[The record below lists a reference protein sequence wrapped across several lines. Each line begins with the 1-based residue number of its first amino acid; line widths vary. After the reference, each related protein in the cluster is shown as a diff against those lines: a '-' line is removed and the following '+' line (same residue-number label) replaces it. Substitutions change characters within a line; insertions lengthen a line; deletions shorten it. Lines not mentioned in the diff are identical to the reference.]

1 MKTLKSKTYLT
12 YLFWLGP
19 IFTIMGLTAWVVG
32 GEWSPVALGLLIA
45 GIALI
50 GLWLIFLGSLVPGF
64 WGRRST
70 QAGTNAIIA
79 TLAMV
84 VILGLINFLGVRYAQ
99 RIDLTENQ
107 LFTLSPLSQMVVKKL
122 QQPVKVWIFSPQPN
136 PADLELLK
144 NYQRYGAK
152 FQYEFV
158 NPQLQPGLAQKFDV
172 KSAGAVYLASGT
184 QRKFLQTV
192 SDAERLSEVKLTN
205 GLEQLS
211 SDRIDKVYFLQGHG
225 ERPLEEVEGGLSQ
238 AVSALKDKNFTAL
251 PLNLAERTEIPQD
264 ASLIVVASPE
274 RPLFE
279 GEVQALRNYL
289 AMGGSLLVMLDPD
302 SKSGLDSLL
311 AEWGV
316 KLDPGIIIDA
326 SGQGR
331 VVGLSP
337 ATSLV
342 SNYGNHPIT
351 KNFGNNYSLYPVAR
365 PVEVT
370 SIKGVTETPL
380 LRTND
385 QSWEETTP
393 EKQPLQYDPNADR
406 PGPLTLGVALTR
418 KAQPIAAS
426 PTPKSEVTATPGAL
440 SPSPSASPS
449 PSPAAKGQKDKGQPT
464 ASPTPQAQAT
474 GSPGATPSPSASS
487 SPSPAAKG
495 QKDKG
500 QPTASPTPQAQATA
514 SPGTS
519 PSSSPSP
526 SPAAKGQKE
535 KGQPTASPTPQAQAT
550 ATPGASP
557 SSSPSPSPVAK
568 GQKEK
573 GQPTASPT
581 PQAQATATPGAS
593 PSPSASTSPAL
604 ANQVKT
610 NPKNPESRLVVI
622 GNSSFTTNGWLEQ
635 QLNRDVFLNTVS
647 WLSNRDE
654 QTLSIGPREQKSRR
668 LNLTGLQASLVGW
681 TALFIMPLLGLTTA
695 GIMWW
700 RRR

>member
-1 MKTLKSKTYLT
+1 MKPFKSKTYLT

-19 IFTIMGLTAWVVG
+19 IFSIMGLTAWVVG

-45 GIALI
+45 GTALI
-50 GLWLIFLGSLVPGF
+50 GLWLIFLGSLIPGF

-70 QAGTNAIIA
+70 QAGTNALIA

-136 PADLELLK
+136 PGDLELLK
-144 NYQRYGAK
+144 NYRRYGAN

-158 NPQLQPGLAQKFDV
+158 NPQLRPGLAQKFTV
-172 KSAGAVYLASGT
+172 KSPGEVYLESGT
-184 QRKFLQTV
+184 RRKLLQTV
-192 SDAERLSEVKLTN
+192 SDAERLSEVKVTN

-264 ASLIVVASPE
+264 ASLIVVAGPE

-279 GEVQALRNYL
+279 GEVQSLRNYL
-289 AMGGSLLVMLDPD
+289 ANSGSLLVMLDPD

-311 AEWGV
+311 ADWGV
-316 KLDPGIIIDA
+316 KLDPGIVIDA

-342 SNYGNHPIT
+342 SNYGDHPIT

-365 PVEVT
+365 PVEVAP
-370 SIKGVTETPL
+370 IQGVTKIPL

-385 QSWEETTP
+385 QSWAESTP
-393 EKQPLQYDPNADR
+393 EKQPLEYDPKVDR

-418 KAQPIAAS
+418 KPQPLSAS
-426 PTPKSEVTATPGAL
+426 PTPPAQATASPG
-440 SPSPSASPS
+440 ASPS
-449 PSPAAKGQKDKGQPT
+449 PSPAAKGQPT
-464 ASPTPQAQAT
+464 ASPTP
-474 GSPGATPSPSASS
+474 S
-487 SPSPAAKG
+487 
-495 QKDKG
+495 
-500 QPTASPTPQAQATA
+500 AQATA
-514 SPGTS
+514 SPGA
-519 PSSSPSP
+519 SPSP
-526 SPAAKGQKE
+526 SPAAKGQ
-535 KGQPTASPTPQAQAT
+535 PTASPTPPAQAT
-550 ATPGASP
+550 AS
-557 SSSPSPSPVAK
+557 
-568 GQKEK
+568 
-573 GQPTASPT
+573 
-581 PQAQATATPGAS
+581 PGAS
-593 PSPSASTSPAL
+593 PSPSPSPTESTRPAS
-604 ANQVKT
+604 ANGPKT
-610 NPKNPESRLVVI
+610 EKKNAESRLIVI
-622 GNSSFTTNGWLEQ
+622 GNSSFTTNGWFDQ
-635 QLNRDVFLNTVS
+635 QLNRDVFLNSVS

-654 QTLSIGPREQKSRR
+654 QTLSIGPREQKNRR
-668 LNLTGLQASLVGW
+668 INLTGLQGGLLGW

-695 GIMWW
+695 GILWW
-700 RRR
+700 QRR

>member
-1 MKTLKSKTYLT
+1 MKPFKSKTYLT

-19 IFTIMGLTAWVVG
+19 IFSIMGLTAWVVG

-45 GIALI
+45 GTALI
-50 GLWLIFLGSLVPGF
+50 GLWLIFLGSLIPGF

-70 QAGTNAIIA
+70 QAGTNALIA

-136 PADLELLK
+136 PGDLELLK
-144 NYQRYGAK
+144 NYRRYGAN

-158 NPQLQPGLAQKFDV
+158 NPQLRPGLAQKFTV
-172 KSAGAVYLASGT
+172 KSPGEVYLESGT
-184 QRKFLQTV
+184 RRKLLQTV
-192 SDAERLSEVKLTN
+192 SDAERLSEVKVTN

-264 ASLIVVASPE
+264 ASLIVVAGPE

-279 GEVQALRNYL
+279 GEVQSLRNYL
-289 AMGGSLLVMLDPD
+289 ANSGSLLVMLDPD

-311 AEWGV
+311 ADWGV
-316 KLDPGIIIDA
+316 KLDPGIVIDA

-342 SNYGNHPIT
+342 SNYGDHPIT

-365 PVEVT
+365 PVEVAP
-370 SIKGVTETPL
+370 IQGVTKIPL

-385 QSWEETTP
+385 QSWAESTP
-393 EKQPLQYDPNADR
+393 EKQPLEYDPKVDR

-418 KAQPIAAS
+418 KPQPLSAS
-426 PTPKSEVTATPGAL
+426 PTPPAQATASPG
-440 SPSPSASPS
+440 ASPS
-449 PSPAAKGQKDKGQPT
+449 PSPAAKGQPT
-464 ASPTPQAQAT
+464 ASPTP
-474 GSPGATPSPSASS
+474 P
-487 SPSPAAKG
+487 
-495 QKDKG
+495 
-500 QPTASPTPQAQATA
+500 AQATA
-514 SPGTS
+514 SPGA
-519 PSSSPSP
+519 SPSP
-526 SPAAKGQKE
+526 SP
-535 KGQPTASPTPQAQAT
+535 SPTESTRP
-550 ATPGASP
+550 ASANGP
-557 SSSPSPSPVAK
+557 K
-568 GQKEK
+568 TEK
-573 GQPTASPT
+573 
-581 PQAQATATPGAS
+581 
-593 PSPSASTSPAL
+593 
-604 ANQVKT
+604 
-610 NPKNPESRLVVI
+610 KNAESRLIVI
-622 GNSSFTTNGWLEQ
+622 GNSSFTTNGWFDQ
-635 QLNRDVFLNTVS
+635 QLNRDVFLNSVS

-654 QTLSIGPREQKSRR
+654 QTLSIGPREQKNRR
-668 LNLTGLQASLVGW
+668 INLTGLQGGLLGW

-695 GIMWW
+695 GILWW
-700 RRR
+700 QRR

>member
-1 MKTLKSKTYLT
+1 MKTLKTKTYLT

-45 GIALI
+45 GLVLI

-144 NYQRYGAK
+144 NYQRYGTK

-158 NPQLQPGLAQKFDV
+158 NPQLQPGLAQKFNV
-172 KSAGAVYLASGT
+172 KTAGAVYLASGT

-264 ASLIVVASPE
+264 ASLIVIAGPE

-279 GEVQALRNYL
+279 GEVQSLRNYL
-289 AMGGSLLVMLDPD
+289 TMGGSLLVMLDPD

-311 AEWGV
+311 ADWGV
-316 KLDPGIIIDA
+316 KLDPGIVIDA

-331 VVGLSP
+331 VVGLNP

-351 KNFGNNYSLYPVAR
+351 KNFGHNYSLYPVAR

-370 SIKGVTETPL
+370 PIKGVTETPL

-385 QSWEETTP
+385 QSWDETTP
-393 EKQPLQYDPNADR
+393 EKQPLQYDPNVDR
-406 PGPLTLGVALTR
+406 PGPLTIGVALTR
-418 KAQPIAAS
+418 KAQPLAAS
-426 PTPKSEVTATPGAL
+426 STPNPQATDSPGAT
-440 SPSPSASPS
+440 PSPSATPSAS

-464 ASPTPQAQAT
+464 ASPTPKPQAT
-474 GSPGATPSPSASS
+474 ASPGTTPSA

-500 QPTASPTPQAQATA
+500 QSTASPTPQAQATG
-514 SPGTS
+514 SPGAIPS
-519 PSSSPSP
+519 PTTSP
-526 SPAAKGQKE
+526 SPALVN
-535 KGQPTASPTPQAQAT
+535 QA
-550 ATPGASP
+550 
-557 SSSPSPSPVAK
+557 
-568 GQKEK
+568 
-573 GQPTASPT
+573 
-581 PQAQATATPGAS
+581 
-593 PSPSASTSPAL
+593 
-604 ANQVKT
+604 KT
-610 NPKNPESRLVVI
+610 NPKNPEARLVVI

-654 QTLSIGPREQKSRR
+654 QTLSIGPREQKNRR
-668 LNLTGLQASLVGW
+668 INLTGLQASLVGW